1 MSYVLCRLSA
11 ESWTI
16 CLDAFSRKC
25 QCCDTA
31 IQRYVRKYLLVNLLN
46 WKIFLDALEVC
57 RAGMEAGIQQGQKKR
72 NREIMAWAKK
82 KRKVIKREE
91 LLAFL
96 SNKPYR
102 ETSPLYSNNSLPETS
117 AHLFSNNDPLHT
129 SNNNSSTFGRTQG
142 PGLPTTC
149 NFGSTNCTSPYHG
162 SAMLSPR
169 RSRSLLRDDPMSL
182 SEDIRDNGRKRQINL
197 TFDYAMEQPFPKRGR
212 L

>member
-1 MSYVLCRLSA
+1 M
-11 ESWTI
+11 
-16 CLDAFSRKC
+16 
-25 QCCDTA
+25 
-31 IQRYVRKYLLVNLLN
+31 
-46 WKIFLDALEVC
+46 IFLKITLSQFCFPDALEVC

-96 SNKPYR
+96 SNRPYR
-102 ETSPLYSNNSLPETS
+102 ETSPLYNSNTLPENTS
-117 AHLFSNNDPLHT
+117 AHHFSNNDPLHT
-129 SNNNSSTFGRTQG
+129 PTNNNSNTFGRTQG

-149 NFGSTNCTSPYHG
+149 NFVSTNCSSPYHG

-169 RSRSLLRDDPMSL
+169 RSRSFLRDDSMSL
-182 SEDIRDNGRKRQINL
+182 SEDIRDNTGRKRQINL
-197 TFDYAMEQPFPKRGR
+197 AFDYSMEQPLPKRGR